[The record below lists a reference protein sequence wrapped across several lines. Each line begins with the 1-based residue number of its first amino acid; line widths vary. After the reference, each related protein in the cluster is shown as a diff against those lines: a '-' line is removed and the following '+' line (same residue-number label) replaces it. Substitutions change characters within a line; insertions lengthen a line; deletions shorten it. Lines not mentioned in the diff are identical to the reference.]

1 MPRTP
6 TPRTLEY
13 LPLDE
18 IQVADWNPKDHEAQ
32 LIQDSVAEHGF
43 VTPLVLDDR
52 SGKLVAGHGRR
63 DELLRARAAGED
75 APEGIVDE
83 GDGRWLVPV
92 VRGWRSRTKRQAE
105 QFLVADNAT
114 SAAGGMDAAALAPR
128 LEDWAER
135 GQLKGTGYTPTAAK
149 DLLASLRPPP
159 RQSDPEVPDEP
170 KRPVSKPGDV
180 WLLGDGHRL
189 MCGDSTSSDDMATL
203 MAGEQADLVVT
214 SPPYNVDVEYEDHD
228 DKTLPWP
235 EYRGFLLAVA
245 TTCMQVMASGRALV
259 WNVGVPAGA
268 YHYRQAVMLE
278 DAGLQYVRQLIW
290 RKVGV
295 VVPTWHF
302 TLDNPVVRQL
312 TPNYQHEVVYLFAKG
327 TTLERSTEAAV
338 IDGVLEHDVFTIN
351 QASST
356 RDLLNDATKPYSGAS
371 NLDRR
376 AQKEHPAPYP
386 MDLPRTFIGHLADP
400 GAIVL
405 DPFVGSGTTILAAH
419 ALGRRGYGMEKG
431 PGYTD
436 VACRRWQA
444 ATGIK
449 PVLERTG
456 KARSFGP
463 AKV

>member
-1 MPRTP
+1 MPTTP
-6 TPRTLEY
+6 KPRTLEY

-18 IQVADWNPKDHEAQ
+18 IQVADWNPKDHESQ

-63 DELLRARAAGED
+63 DELLRARAAGEE
-75 APEGIVDE
+75 APDGIVDE

-114 SAAGGMDAAALAPR
+114 SAAGGFDVAELAPR
-128 LEDWAER
+128 VSDWLD
-135 GQLKGTGYTPTAAK
+135 GGKLKGTGYTPRAAK
-149 DLLASLRPPP
+149 DLLASVAPPP

-170 KRPVSKPGDV
+170 VKPISKPGDV
-180 WLLGDGHRL
+180 WLLGDHRL
-189 MCGDSTSSDDMATL
+189 MCGDSTSADDMAVL
-203 MAGEQADLVVT
+203 MNGEQADLVVT

-235 EYRGFLLAVA
+235 EYRAFLSQVA
-245 TTCMQVMASGRALV
+245 TVCIGVMASGRAFV

-327 TTLERSTEAAV
+327 QLERSTEAAV
-338 IDGVLEHDVFTIN
+338 INGLLEHDVFTIN
-351 QASST
+351 QTEST
-356 RDLLNDATKPYSGAS
+356 RDLPNDVTKPHSGAS

-376 AQKEHPAPYP
+376 AQKAHPAAYP
-386 MDLPRTFIGHLADP
+386 LALPRTFIGHLADP
-400 GAIVL
+400 GAVVL
-405 DPFVGSGTTILAAH
+405 DPFGGSGTTLLAAH
-419 ALGRRGYGMEKG
+419 ALGRRGFCMEKG

-436 VACRRWQA
+436 VACRRWQSV
-444 ATGIK
+444 TGVK
-449 PVLERTG
+449 PILERTG
-456 KARSFGP
+456 RARSFGP